1 MSILNIVLLSL
12 IILISLATLVLLIY
26 DDGVEGV
33 IAFILQLI
41 LEFFLIPILSLIIQF
56 VLNCYGCLVTGTPLS
71 REFGGLIMYHP
82 ITVLLISGL
91 VVSIFIFFLKLSD
104 TTFYVNAKYEEEDEV
119 EENEKNI

>member
-33 IAFILQLI
+33 ISFILQLI
-41 LEFFLIPILSLIIQF
+41 LEFVFIPILSLIIQF
-56 VLNCYGCLVTGTPLS
+56 VLNCYACLVTGTLLPVEL
-71 REFGGLIMYHP
+71 GKLIMYYP

-104 TTFYVNAKYEEEDEV
+104 ITFYVNAKYEEEDEV
-119 EENEKNI
+119 KEEDT